1 MNPHTLRRLALFT
14 AAGLVP
20 AAFAQQEK
28 PAQLE
33 ETVVVGKRS
42 DLTGEVPAASQGTA
56 SGDDIRARP
65 LLRRGEILESVPG
78 MVVTQHAGGGKANQY
93 FLRGYNLDHGT
104 DFAITLEGMPL
115 NMRTHAHGQGYTD
128 LNLLIPELVEHL
140 DYYKGTYT
148 ARNGDLSSAG
158 SADFRL
164 YNALPQNFATFEF
177 GEHNYWRGAI
187 GETIRLGKDDKA
199 GRLTFAGEYNYYD
212 GPWALAERFSRWNA
226 FVRYSAGDANDN
238 HSLTFMGYRGR
249 WKSTDQVPERA
260 ILDGRIGRFG
270 FVDPSDGGDSQR
282 YSLQFHWQRSDG
294 DAVTKLNVYG
304 IYYDLDLFSNFTYA
318 LERPEHGDQFEQV
331 EKRYILGGDISRTW
345 SGLHFLNRASE
356 LTIGLQTRTDII
368 NGIGLHHTEQRQRFE
383 TVRQDDVRESSAGL
397 FAESTVHW
405 TPWLKTIT
413 GVRADG
419 FLFDVTANTEGN
431 SGDRLAAMISPK
443 FTAVLG
449 PWKKTEVYLNFGT
462 GFHSNDAR
470 GVNTTRDPQT
480 GEAVPRVTPLVRTIG
495 AEVGVRTQIIP
506 KVTATLAAWW
516 LDSDSELIYIG
527 DSGTNE
533 AGAASR
539 RYGLEA
545 AIYWA
550 PKDWLVF
557 DGELAVTHSRF
568 RDSPG
573 ADRIP
578 DSVPWMF
585 SGGFTVGAQGR
596 EPGWFA
602 GARVRAFGPRPLI
615 EDGSVKGRTTVT
627 VNANVGYRT
636 PRWEAAIEC
645 LNLLDRKDNDIEYF
659 YTSRLPGERDGGFDD
674 VHLHPA
680 EPRMFRGRITYRW

>member
-1 MNPHTLRRLALFT
+1 MKKHLHTILARAL
-14 AAGLVP
+14 AAGFAS
-20 AAFAQQEK
+20 AALAQQ

-33 ETVVVGKRS
+33 ETVVTGKRS
-42 DLTGEVPAASQGTA
+42 DLTGEAPAASQGTA
-56 SGDDIRARP
+56 SGEELRARP
-65 LLRRGEILESVPG
+65 LLRRGEVLEAIPG
-78 MVVTQHAGGGKANQY
+78 MIITQHAGGGKANQY

-104 DFAITLEGMPL
+104 DFATSLEGMPL

-128 LNLLIPELVEHL
+128 LNLLFPELIEAV
-140 DYYKGTYT
+140 DYFKGTYT

-164 YNALPQNFATFEF
+164 YNALPHGFATIEL
-177 GEHNYWRGAI
+177 GEHNYYRAAAGHTIWLGQ
-187 GETIRLGKDDKA
+187 GEKA
-199 GRLTFAGEYNYYD
+199 PRLTIAGEYNYYD
-212 GPWALAERFSRWNA
+212 GPSVLPEAYSRGNGV
-226 FVRYSAGDANDN
+226 VRYFAGDANDN
-238 HSLTFMGYRGR
+238 LSLTLMGYRGR
-249 WKSTDQVPERA
+249 WKSTDQVPQRA
-260 ILDGRIGRFG
+260 ILDGRIDRFG
-270 FVDPSDGGDSQR
+270 FIDPTDGGQSQR

-294 DAVTKLNVYG
+294 DAVTKVNVYG

-318 LERPEHGDQFEQV
+318 LDNPERGDQFEQT
-331 EKRYILGGDISRTW
+331 ERRYIIGGDVSRTW
-345 SGLHFLNRASE
+345 KGLHFLNRETEFTA
-356 LTIGLQTRTDII
+356 GLQTRTDII
-368 NGIGLHHTEQRQRFE
+368 NGISLYKTEQRNRFQ
-383 TVRQDDVRESSAGL
+383 TVRLDDVRESSAGL

-405 TPWLKTIT
+405 TPWLRTVA

-419 FLFDVTANTEGN
+419 FLFDVAANTDGN
-431 SGDRLAAMISPK
+431 SGDRLAAMISPE

-449 PWKKTEVYLNFGT
+449 PWKKTELYLNFGT

-470 GVNTTRDPQT
+470 GVNTTRDPQS

-495 AEVGVRTQIIP
+495 AEVGIRTQIIP
-506 KVTATLAAWW
+506 NVTATLTAWG
-516 LDSDSELIYIG
+516 LDSDSELIYAA
-527 DSGTNE
+527 DQGTN
-533 AGAASR
+533 GPGPASR

-545 AIYWA
+545 AVYWA

-585 SGGFTVGAQGR
+585 SGGVTVGAQG
-596 EPGWFA
+596 EQPGWFA
-602 GARVRAFGPRPLI
+602 GARVRAFGPRPLTG
-615 EDGSVKGRTTVT
+615 DNSVKSGTTVT
-627 VNANVGYRT
+627 VNANLGYRT
-636 PRWEAAIEC
+636 PRWEATLEC

-659 YTSRLPGERDGGFDD
+659 YTSRLRGERDEGFDD